1 MTSIINE
8 KKDEKD
14 DDDGGRHKKNI
25 ENGIAPSISD
35 IGKKTPSHPPLP
47 SAFLRA
53 PYLIAHS
60 FSILFFLYLLLPVSI
75 ATVIG
80 ILADFGRKK
89 NRSSESERQ
98 R

>member
-8 KKDEKD
+8 KKDED
-14 DDDGGRHKKNI
+14 DDDDRHKKNI

-35 IGKKTPSHPPLP
+35 IGKKTPSPPATIGLP
-47 SAFLRA
+47 P

-60 FSILFFLYLLLPVSI
+60 FSILFFLYLLPLLPVSI

-80 ILADFGRKK
+80 ILADFGRK
-89 NRSSESERQ
+89 SSEKERQ